1 MGDSV
6 GELWWIQPMDLL
18 EKIELKGDTNSL
30 QTLMCDWLNWEVTD
44 EWQMSPPGLRPQQC

>member
-6 GELWWIQPMDLL
+6 DELWWIQPMDLL